1 MKGKICRQAKLFLE
15 PDSKQVFLMLKK
27 KKKGELAQFY
37 IYYVNFKFS

>member
-27 KKKGELAQFY
+27 KGELAQFY

>member
-27 KKKGELAQFY
+27 KKGELAQFY